1 MGRIAGQP
9 VMRSSAEIR
18 RRLGVPEGVSYT
30 TSLSSNTQAKVDPT
44 KSLTEMANDLA
55 KAFEEKRGDGIAS
68 QAAYERY
75 ELNYVLC
82 ARSEICVS
90 CAGAEAAIVVRDQ
103 GPALSPDKAD
113 AGTGRGQAAGDGT
126 FCQIGPLSN

>member
-1 MGRIAGQP
+1 MVGTVFETQ
-9 VMRSSAEIR
+9 
-18 RRLGVPEGVSYT
+18 T
-30 TSLSSNTQAKVDPT
+30 TSAGDHQGVVAVVVGVAVAAAVEDDGVIEEVALA
-44 KSLTEMANDLA
+44 LAGLA

-68 QAAYERY
+68 QAAYKRY
-75 ELNYVLC
+75 ELNCVLC

-103 GPALSPDKAD
+103 GPVLSPDKAD

>member
-1 MGRIAGQP
+1 
-9 VMRSSAEIR
+9 MRSSAEIR

-68 QAAYERY
+68 
-75 ELNYVLC
+75 
-82 ARSEICVS
+82 
-90 CAGAEAAIVVRDQ
+90 
-103 GPALSPDKAD
+103 
-113 AGTGRGQAAGDGT
+113 
-126 FCQIGPLSN
+126 